1 MTNHINNPFYKALEL
16 KYAAQVEDAKA
27 KITLYFSNPAGV
39 ADHSGITEE
48 LDCLLHKMSAAMEK
62 VYQLRQHFGPQSV
75 KDVKTKANDG
85 ETKAQDVPKTSSI

>member
-27 KITLYFSNPAGV
+27 KITLYLSNPAGV

-48 LDCLLHKMSAAMEK
+48 LDCLLQKMAAAMEK

-75 KDVKTKANDG
+75 KDVQNKANDVKTKA
-85 ETKAQDVPKTSSI
+85 ESVPKTSSI